1 MKAAKDQKDNS
12 LYSSG
17 MSGDGYSRC
26 SSSSSVQVNQ
36 HTGHMNDGRLV
47 NFKRGPTVGNHDQ
60 HTSQK
65 KVPPTASVP
74 STKISNPDKI
84 NYGSQHRG
92 SGMKE
97 VKKPG
102 SESKIDYGR
111 GPTKGNE

>member
-1 MKAAKDQKDNS
+1 MKAAKDQKNNS
-12 LYSSG
+12 LYSAG

-36 HTGHMNDGRLV
+36 HTGHLNDGRLV

-60 HTSQK
+60 HTQS
-65 KVPPTASVP
+65 KVPPTSSVP
-74 STKISNPDKI
+74 KTKINNPDYI
-84 NYGSQHRG
+84 NGGSQYRG
-92 SGMKE
+92 SGMKD

-102 SESKIDYGR
+102 AEAKINYGR

>member
-1 MKAAKDQKDNS
+1 MKRAKDQNS
-12 LYSSG
+12 SLSY

-26 SSSSSVQVNQ
+26 SDASYEQVNQ

-47 NFKRGPTVGNHDQ
+47 NFKRGPTVGNSDT
-60 HTSQK
+60 TSHK
-65 KVPPTASVP
+65 SKRPPVAGVP
-74 STKISNPDKI
+74 STKISNPDNI

-102 SESKIDYGR
+102 AESKINYGR